1 MGSGFSMNT
10 LQLSDD
16 ANLLLVGTQT
26 GDVSSLTPAM
36 LQHYILQCCP
46 LHQLKA
52 ARFNDYAL
60 PQDARGKVHDL

>member
-26 GDVSSLTPAM
+26 GDVSSLTSAM
-36 LQHYILQCCP
+36 L
-46 LHQLKA
+46 
-52 ARFNDYAL
+52 
-60 PQDARGKVHDL
+60 